1 LTADAQAPT
10 NEAAKTQSFEA
21 DVSRL
26 LHLMVHSVYSDREIF
41 VRELVSNAADAC
53 EKLRYEAIAKPEL
66 VERGGPFAITI
77 ALDPEA
83 KTLTISDNGVGMTR
97 EDLTEGLG
105 TIARSGTKAFLDKL
119 ATEEASKEASALI
132 GQFGI
137 GFYSAFMVANEVV
150 VETRRAGGEAAWRW
164 SSDGKGSFTIA
175 PLALEAAPE
184 RGTRVILHLNDAPH
198 DFSEAYRLERIV
210 REHSGAVPVP
220 IDLIDKPGA
229 EPRRI
234 ADGAAIWAKSKSN
247 VTPEE
252 YAEFYR
258 GLSGQ
263 FDEPALTMHW
273 RAEGRHEYTV
283 LAFIPGSRP
292 FDLFDPTRKGRNKLY
307 VRRVLITENADI
319 LPGWLRFVRLIVDS
333 ADLPLNV
340 SREMIQESAVF
351 SAIRQGVT
359 NRVVQELGK
368 LAEAEPEKFAKIWEN
383 FGAVIKEGLYED
395 PERRDGIFKIARFAS
410 TTHPAGDR
418 TLAQYVAGLRE
429 NQTAIYYLTGDDS
442 KRLATSPQL
451 EGFRARWVEVLLLSD
466 PVDAF
471 WVSTAAG
478 FDGKPFKSVSQG
490 AADIKSIALVEGAN
504 APAEATGAVA
514 TLFAFFKQTLDGE
527 VAEVRASDRLTDSVA
542 CLIAPEFGP
551 DRQLE
556 KMLAAH
562 GRLTERAKPILEI
575 NPTHPLTVRL
585 AGRFAAGKDKPLIED
600 AAWMMFDEARLLE
613 GGSVEDPRTFA
624 ARLRRVLEKALG

>member
-1 LTADAQAPT
+1 MTADANTPT
-10 NEAAKTQSFEA
+10 NEAATTQSFEA

-26 LHLMVHSVYSDREIF
+26 LHLMVHSVYSDRDIF

-53 EKLRYEAIAKPEL
+53 EKLRYEAIARPEL
-66 VERGGPFAITI
+66 TESGPFAITV
-77 ALDPEA
+77 ALDPEK
-83 KTLTISDNGVGMTR
+83 KTLTLADNGVGMTR
-97 EDLTEGLG
+97 EDLTAGLG
-105 TIARSGTKAFLDKL
+105 TIARSGTKAFLDRL
-119 ATEEASKEASALI
+119 TAEEASKEATALI

-137 GFYSAFMVANEVV
+137 GFYSSFMVADEVV
-150 VETRRAGGEAAWRW
+150 VETRRAGSSEAWRW
-164 SSDGKGSFTIA
+164 SSDGQGSFTIA

-184 RGTRVILHLNDAPH
+184 RGTRVILHLNDASKEYC
-198 DFSEAYRLERIV
+198 DAWRVERVV
-210 REHSGAVPVP
+210 REHSGAVAVP
-220 IDLIDKPGA
+220 IDLVDKPGA
-229 EPRRI
+229 ELRRI
-234 ADGAAIWAKSKSN
+234 ADGAAIWAKPKSD
-247 VTPEE
+247 VKPEE

-292 FDLFDPTRKGRNKLY
+292 FDLFDPARKGPNKLY
-307 VRRVLITENADI
+307 VRRVLITEDADI
-319 LPGWLRFVRLIVDS
+319 LPGWLRFVRLVVDS

-340 SREMIQESAVF
+340 SRELIQKSDVF
-351 SAIRQGVT
+351 AAIRKGVT

-368 LAEAEPEKFAKIWEN
+368 LAESEPEKYAKVWEN

-395 PERRDGIFKIARFAS
+395 PERRDGLYEIARFAT
-410 TTHPAGDR
+410 TTHPHGGR

-442 KRLATSPQL
+442 KRLAASPQL
-451 EGFRARWVEVLLLSD
+451 EGFRARGVEVLLLAD

-490 AADIKSIALVEGAN
+490 AADIKSIALVEGAT
-504 APAEATGAVA
+504 APAEASGEVA
-514 TLFAFFKQTLDGE
+514 TLFAFFKQTLDKE

-542 CLIAPEFGP
+542 CLVAPDFGP

-562 GRLTERAKPILEI
+562 GRLSERAKPILEV
-575 NPTHPLTVRL
+575 NPAHPLTVAL
-585 AGRFAAGKDKPLIED
+585 AHRFHEGKDKPLVED
-600 AAWMMFDEARLLE
+600 AAWLMLDEARLLE
-613 GGSVEDPRTFA
+613 GGQVEDPPAFA
-624 ARLRRVLEKALG
+624 GRLRRVMEKALG